1 MTDIEHRHLRSALDF
16 AVMIAAEGQ
25 KRRPPIPFPKELKPF
40 FNKRRVPTSAL
51 GRVRRAIESDAEFR
65 RVLSHGAIPELV
77 DEVGRLWLTQ
87 PAGWEVEVASLIA
100 AADEAKASRDA
111 VQALKRAEKRR
122 DAAELAA
129 VRTRAELVQRDEIIA
144 GHATEIDELRAELAK
159 VAEEAAE
166 LRAELIDSRN
176 EVRHA
181 RDRERAAAGKLEAAI
196 RDRDRA
202 LDDRRDAT
210 AVRDDVLA
218 TRVDSIGSVVEIAQ
232 ITEAAEAAQALAN
245 RLESLLPQQPDDAAS
260 EAIARPAQRTPM
272 SLPGG
277 VLSSS
282 AEAGEHFARS
292 DAAIVVDGYNV
303 SKLAWQSR
311 TLEQQRSALLDAVEN
326 LARRFGTDITVIF
339 DGASIVGAHAARR
352 RLVRVVYSPEGVIAD
367 DLIRDEV
374 RRLPTSRAVVVVTN
388 DNEIIRDVRAEGANT
403 LPSNAFIAIL

>member
-1 MTDIEHRHLRSALDF
+1 MTDIEHRHLRSALEF

-25 KRRPPIPFPKELKPF
+25 KRRPPIPFPKDLKPYLA
-40 FNKRRVPTSAL
+40 KPRVPAAAL
-51 GRVRRAIESDAEFR
+51 GRIRRAIEGDPEFR
-65 RVLSHGAIPELV
+65 RVLSVGAIPELV

-87 PAGWEVEVASLIA
+87 PSGWETVASTIIVEAADA
-100 AADEAKASRDA
+100 AASTDA
-111 VQALKRAEKRR
+111 RKALKRAEKRR
-122 DAAELAA
+122 DAAETAA
-129 VRTRAELVQRDEIIA
+129 VRTRAELVQREETIV
-144 GHATEIDELRAELAK
+144 GHAVEIDELRAELGK

-166 LRAELIDSRN
+166 LRSELVDARN
-176 EVRHA
+176 EMRHA
-181 RDRERAAAGKLEAAI
+181 RDRELAAAGKLDAAL

-202 LDDRRDAT
+202 LSDQSDA
-210 AVRDDVLA
+210 ASVRDGVLA
-218 TRVDSIGSVVEIAQ
+218 TRVDAVGSIAE
-232 ITEAAEAAQALAN
+232 ITEAAEVAQALAN
-245 RLESLLPQQPDDAAS
+245 RLESLLPRETAARHHGGDA
-260 EAIARPAQRTPM
+260 RHAQRAPM

-282 AEAGEHFARS
+282 SEAGEHFVRS

-311 TLEQQRSALLDAVEN
+311 TLEQQRNSLLDAVEN

-403 LPSNAFIAIL
+403 LPSNAFIAVL

>member
-1 MTDIEHRHLRSALDF
+1 MTDIEHRHLRSALEF

-25 KRRPPIPFPKELKPF
+25 KRRPPIVFPRDLKPYLA
-40 FNKRRVPTSAL
+40 KPRVPAAAL
-51 GRVRRAIESDAEFR
+51 GRIRRAIEGDPEFR
-65 RVLSHGAIPELV
+65 RVLSVGAIPELV

-87 PAGWEVEVASLIA
+87 PSGWETVAMSLITE
-100 AADEAKASRDA
+100 AADADASTDA
-111 VQALKRAEKRR
+111 RKTLKRAEKRR
-122 DAAELAA
+122 DAAETAA
-129 VRTRAELVQRDEIIA
+129 VRTRAELVQRDETIV
-144 GHATEIDELRAELAK
+144 GHALEIDELRAELGK

-166 LRAELIDSRN
+166 LRAELVDSRN
-176 EVRHA
+176 EMRHA
-181 RDRERAAAGKLEAAI
+181 RDRELAAAGKLDAAL

-202 LDDRRDAT
+202 LSDRSDA
-210 AVRDDVLA
+210 ASVRDDVLA
-218 TRVDSIGSVVEIAQ
+218 TRVDAVGSIAE

-245 RLESLLPQQPDDAAS
+245 RLESLLPRETVAS
-260 EAIARPAQRTPM
+260 HHGGDVRQAQRSPM

-282 AEAGEHFARS
+282 SEAGEHFVRS

-311 TLEQQRSALLDAVEN
+311 TLEQQRNSLLDAVEN

-403 LPSNAFIAIL
+403 LPSNAFIAVL

>member
-1 MTDIEHRHLRSALDF
+1 MTDIEHRHLRSALEF

-25 KRRPPIPFPKELKPF
+25 KRRPPLAFPKDLKPYLA
-40 FNKRRVPTSAL
+40 KPRVPGSAL
-51 GRVRRAIESDAEFR
+51 GRIRRAIEGDPEFR
-65 RVLSHGAIPELV
+65 RVLSVGAIPELV

-87 PAGWEVEVASLIA
+87 PSGWETTASTLIVEAGDLEASV
-100 AADEAKASRDA
+100 DA
-111 VQALKRAEKRR
+111 RKALKRAEKRR
-122 DAAELAA
+122 DAAETAA
-129 VRTRAELVQRDEIIA
+129 VRTRAELVQRDETITV
-144 GHATEIDELRAELAK
+144 HALEIDELRSELGK

-166 LRAELIDSRN
+166 LRAELVDTRN
-176 EVRHA
+176 EMRHA
-181 RDRERAAAGKLEAAI
+181 RDRELAAAGKLDAAL

-202 LDDRRDAT
+202 LSDRSEA
-210 AVRDDVLA
+210 AMVRDGVLA
-218 TRVDSIGSVVEIAQ
+218 TRVDAVGSIAE

-245 RLESLLPQQPDDAAS
+245 RLESLLPQETVTSTHGGDV
-260 EAIARPAQRTPM
+260 RHAQRSPM

-282 AEAGEHFARS
+282 SEAGEHFVRS

-311 TLEQQRSALLDAVEN
+311 TLEQQRNSLLDAVEN

-403 LPSNAFIAIL
+403 LPSNAFIAVL

>member
-1 MTDIEHRHLRSALDF
+1 MTDIEHRHLRPALEF

-25 KRRPPIPFPKELKPF
+25 KRRPPIAFPKELKPYLA
-40 FNKRRVPTSAL
+40 KPRVPASAL
-51 GRVRRAIESDAEFR
+51 GRIRRAIESDPEFR
-65 RVLSHGAIPELV
+65 RVLSVGAIPELV

-87 PAGWEVEVASLIA
+87 PAGWEADAASIIA
-100 AADEAKASRDA
+100 DAARDDASTDAK
-111 VQALKRAEKRR
+111 QALKRSEKRR
-122 DAAELAA
+122 VAAEAA
-129 VRTRAELVQRDEIIA
+129 TVRARAEIVQRDEVITA
-144 GHATEIDELRAELAK
+144 HALEVDELRAELGK

-166 LRAELIDSRN
+166 LRAELVDTRN

-181 RDRERAAAGKLEAAI
+181 RDRERAAAGKLDAAI

-202 LDDRRDAT
+202 LSDRSDAA

-218 TRVDSIGSVVEIAQ
+218 TRVDAVGSIAEI
-232 ITEAAEAAQALAN
+232 IDAAEAAQALAN
-245 RLESLLPQQPDDAAS
+245 RLESLLPRESSDRTSGTDV
-260 EAIARPAQRTPM
+260 RPAQRAPM

-282 AEAGEHFARS
+282 AEAGEYFIRS
-292 DAAIVVDGYNV
+292 DAAVIVDGYNV

-311 TLEQQRSALLDAVEN
+311 TLEQQRNSLLDAVEN